1 MLHAS
6 VLHSGPPWQY
16 RAPSHSP
23 PLPLSSSKQQV
34 ELTGHKAKQEALQA
48 LRAIRAK
55 PASALL
61 AAGGGGLGGWEG
73 GGVLCCAPSQEA
85 GRGKGAEARVS
96 IV

>member
-61 AAGGGGLGGWEG
+61 AAGVEGWGVGRVGGCCAVPLPRRQEG
-73 GGVLCCAPSQEA
+73 G
-85 GRGKGAEARVS
+85 KGLKPG
-96 IV
+96 